1 MTERLHDEP
10 DLDKDFEK
18 QKNRIDLEMI
28 DKYESRQNK
37 SKHGQDGRAE
47 GSIPSDLAMGGYYA
61 N

>member
-28 DKYESRQNK
+28 DKYESR
-37 SKHGQDGRAE
+37 
-47 GSIPSDLAMGGYYA
+47 
-61 N
+61 